1 MSPRLQPH
9 QLAAYSAH
17 QKLGLPIEGFVMPPP
32 LPRKKRNNE
41 EFRVQSTFAKMWRA
55 NCQRLGIAQCLAFHI
70 PNGSVMGGGNAEW
83 QKNERNIRG
92 RLQKLAGVEDGVV
105 DYFISVPSGQW
116 HGMYI
121 EFKGPKGTTSEA
133 QDRFIGFATARGYK
147 CEVHTDA
154 DVAWKSLLKYLK
166 P

>member
-1 MSPRLQPH
+1 MALQSH
-9 QLAAYSAH
+9 QLQALTA
-17 QKLGLPIEGFVMPPP
+17 GLPLPPP
-32 LPRKKRNNE
+32 KPRKKRDNP
-41 EFRVQSTFAKMWRA
+41 EFRTQSHFTRLWRSR
-55 NCQRLGIAQCLAFHI
+55 CGSLGIAQCLAFHI
-70 PNGSVMGGGNAEW
+70 PNGSVMGGGNAQW
-83 QKNERNIRG
+83 QKDERAIRG

-121 EFKGPKGTTSEA
+121 EFKSPIGTTSEA
-133 QDRFIGFATARGYK
+133 QDRFIGFATARGYR

-154 DVAWKSLLKYLK
+154 LEAWAALLNYLR